1 VKGALTVERHIN
13 NMSTKQND
21 ILLESIWEDVEEVHP
36 EWPDEDIAR
45 ETFKIFDKM
54 GDMAYE

>member
-1 VKGALTVERHIN
+1 
-13 NMSTKQND
+13 MSTKQND